1 MFDLYRRPKILRIRI
16 ELLLAGLLPLVF
28 VSATAE
34 AKKIEK
40 LNYGTIR
47 IQSNPPNLPLELD
60 GKSYGTTTTEY
71 TTINLVP
78 GIHTIIVTLPDGNL
92 WRREVELSAGRVKCV
107 SIKYRPATSIAV
119 SPCPFPV
126 KLFGPA
132 EVTEGQIITFGS
144 EASYAGNSSLRYTWA
159 LSPATAR
166 ILIGGGTDKIEV
178 DTTGLGGQ
186 VITATL
192 RVDDGSGDAG
202 CRQAREVSTLVS
214 IAKKQH
220 LSAKQFDV
228 CCSCSYDDQKAR
240 LDNLA
245 IELQADP
252 SSAVYIISYSKQSR
266 RGAKD
271 NFLLSRSR
279 DYLVTHRGINALRI
293 VLINGGYHDDDC
305 VELWVVPQGGQAPIA
320 AAAPNG
326 NAFSRL
332 DRAPQCKDHRG
343 KPCQ

>member
-1 MFDLYRRPKILRIRI
+1 LRIRI
-16 ELLLAGLLPLVF
+16 KLLLAGLLLLVF

-34 AKKIEK
+34 GKKIEK

-71 TTINLVP
+71 TAINLVP
-78 GIHTIIVTLPDGNL
+78 GVHTIIVTLPDGNL
-92 WRREVELSAGRVKCV
+92 WRREVELRAGRVKCV
-107 SIKYRPATSIAV
+107 SIKYRPATVVAV
-119 SPCPFPV
+119 APCPFPV

-132 EVTEGQIITFGS
+132 EVSEGQIINFGS
-144 EASYAGNSSLRYTWA
+144 EASYAGNSSLHYTWA

-166 ILIGGGTDKIEV
+166 ILSGEGTDKIEV
-178 DTTGLGGQ
+178 DTTRLGGRR
-186 VITATL
+186 ITATL

-202 CRQAREVSTLVS
+202 CRQVREVSTLVS
-214 IAKKQH
+214 SAKKQP

-252 SSAVYIISYSKQSR
+252 SAAAYIISYSKQSR
-266 RGAKD
+266 RAAKD

-293 VLINGGYHDDDC
+293 VLINGGYRDDDC
-305 VELWVVPQGGQAPIA
+305 VELWVVPQGVQAPIA
-320 AAAPNG
+320 ASELNG
-326 NAFSRL
+326 NAFSGLARS
-332 DRAPQCKDHRG
+332 PQCKDHRG